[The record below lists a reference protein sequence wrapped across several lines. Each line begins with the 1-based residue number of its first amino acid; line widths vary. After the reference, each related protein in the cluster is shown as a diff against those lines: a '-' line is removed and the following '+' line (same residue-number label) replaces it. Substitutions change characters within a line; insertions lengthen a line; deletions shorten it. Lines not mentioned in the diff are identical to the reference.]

1 MNIQKKFLPHII
13 ALVALIIANAIY
25 FYPAFSG
32 KTLEQD
38 DIKLGVAKSKE
49 IRDYREATGEEPL
62 WSNSMFSGMP
72 TFMMNI
78 QHKSN
83 ILSYFEQVT
92 KLWQPAQIGLILF
105 LMVGFYMLGA
115 SYKIDPWVNVIGALA
130 FGFSAFFIISFDA
143 GHNAKIRAAGYMAPM
158 LMGILLTFRGKYLPG
173 LAFTALFAG
182 MAIMAN
188 HIQITYYSVII
199 AVVIAIVELVNA
211 IKQSQLNSYFKSVGV
226 LALAAVLAVGPNASR
241 LWTSYEYSKETIRGG
256 GSGLKAE
263 NEGNN
268 GGLDRDY
275 AMSWSY
281 GITETL
287 NLIVPDIMGGGSQ
300 QNYEGTETHDQ
311 LFRNIKANL
320 VQQGYPAKTAED
332 QANRQ
337 IASLFY
343 WGDQSMVNGG
353 YYLGAVIFFLFVL
366 GCFLIRDKRRTWIL
380 VSVGLAVLMSWGKNL
395 AFFNDILFDYLPLYN
410 KFRVPSMTLVIVFLL
425 MPLMGIFALD
435 YLLKNY
441 KDQKQ
446 FIQKSLLNS
455 FYVTGGLFLLLA
467 LVGPALFEFSGP
479 NDARLS
485 QNPQLVDLLIEDR
498 KAIARSSAFRSFA
511 FAGIAFGALFLFLRG
526 SIKKVVALGILSA
539 LVVADLWSFDKQHLN
554 SDDFV
559 NDRTYQ
565 SAFTE
570 STADKSIL
578 KDNGYYRVF
587 NLQNPFNDAMT
598 SYYHHSIGG
607 YHGAKLQRYQELYE
621 NVLFN
626 EQNAIIKHL
635 QATQGQ
641 NMDQAFAK
649 TPVLNMLNGKY
660 IIYNEQAPAIQNSF
674 ANGPAWF
681 VQTVEKKNSAQE
693 ILSALQSINT
703 AKTAVVNKDFADYV
717 SKTNFSGQGTITLK
731 SHGPREM
738 IYETNSDGA
747 QFAVFSEIYYRGKEH
762 DWQAYIDDEP
772 VEHARVNYVLRG
784 LNAPAG
790 QHTIRFEFK
799 PKAYYAGSK
808 ISLISSIVLLV
819 VFIAALAMYFKNEK
833 VETQES

>member
-1 MNIQKKFLPHII
+1 MNIQKKLVPHII
-13 ALVALIIANAIY
+13 AILALIIVNAIY

-49 IRDYREATGEEPL
+49 IRDYREAKGEEPL

-72 TFMMNI
+72 TFLLNI
-78 QHKSN
+78 KHKSN
-83 ILSYFEQVT
+83 IFEHIEPVI
-92 KLWQPAQIGLILF
+92 KLWQPAQIGVILF
-105 LMVGFYMLGA
+105 LMFGFYFLLS
-115 SYKIDPWVNVIGALA
+115 SYNINPWVSAIGAVA

-143 GHNAKIRAAGYMAPM
+143 GHNAKIRAAGYIAPM
-158 LMGILLTFRGKYLPG
+158 LMGILLTFRKKYLLG

-182 MAIMAN
+182 LAISAS

-199 AVVIAIVELVNA
+199 AVVIAIVELVSA
-211 IKQSQLNSYFKSVGV
+211 IKSSTLNDYLKSIGV
-226 LALAAVLAVGPNASR
+226 LAIAAVLAIGPNVSK
-241 LWTSYEYSKETIRGG
+241 LWTTYEYSKETIRGG

-311 LFRNIKANL
+311 LFRNIKTNL
-320 VQQGYPAKTAED
+320 VQQGYPAKTAEE

-353 YYLGAVIFFLFVL
+353 YYLGASVFFLFVL

-380 VSVGLAVLMSWGKNL
+380 VSISLATLMSWGSNFS
-395 AFFNDILFDYLPLYN
+395 AFNDILFDYLPLYN
-410 KFRVPSMTLVIVFLL
+410 KFRVPSMTLTIVFVL
-425 MPLMGIFALD
+425 MPLMGMFALD
-435 YLLKNY
+435 YILKNY
-441 KDQKQ
+441 QEQKE

-455 FYVTGGLFLLLA
+455 FYIAGGLFVLIA
-467 LVGPALFEFSGP
+467 LMGPALFEFSGP
-479 NDARLS
+479 NDSRLS

-498 KAIARSSAFRSFA
+498 KALARSSAFRSFA
-511 FAGIAFGALFLFLRG
+511 FAGIVFGALFLFIRG
-526 SIKKVVALGILSA
+526 SIKRVMLLSVLSLAVV
-539 LVVADLWSFDKQHLN
+539 VDLWSFDKQHLN

-559 NDRTYQ
+559 TERAYQ
-565 SAFTE
+565 ASFSESA
-570 STADKSIL
+570 ADKSIL
-578 KDNGYYRVF
+578 QDKGYYRVF
-587 NLQNPFNDAMT
+587 NLQNPFNDALT

-607 YHGAKLQRYQELYE
+607 YHGAKMQRYQELYE

-626 EQNAIIKHL
+626 EQNAIIKYL
-635 QATQGQ
+635 QQSKGQ
-641 NMDQAFAK
+641 NMEQAFAN

-660 IIYNEQAPAIQNSF
+660 IIYNEQAPAIQNPSV
-674 ANGPAWF
+674 NGAAWF
-681 VQTVEKKNSAQE
+681 VESVEKKNSAKE
-693 ILSALQSINT
+693 VLDAFKTINS
-703 AKTAVVNKDFADYV
+703 AKTALVNKDFADYV
-717 SKTNFSGQGTITLK
+717 EKANFSGQGSIKLV
-731 SHGPREM
+731 SHAPREM
-738 IYETNSDGA
+738 VYETNTDGP

-772 VEHARVNYVLRG
+772 VDHARVNYVLRG
-784 LNAPAG
+784 MNIPAG
-790 QHTIRFEFK
+790 KHTIRFEFK
-799 PKAYYAGSK
+799 PKAYFAGSK
-808 ISLISSIVLLV
+808 ISMVSSIILAL
-819 VFIAALAMYFKNEK
+819 VFIASLVMYFKKSKEA
-833 VETQES
+833 